1 MRANGLGCDTVIPKG
16 PANPIATAQTTR
28 KQPIPIQEGLKLT
41 ARGLITA
48 VIDETRRQ
56 FANGRSVGLARRLSK
71 ANILPHLLPA
81 QVREIAC

>member
-1 MRANGLGCDTVIPKG
+1 MRANGSGCDTVIPKG
-16 PANPIATAQTTR
+16 PANPIATAQTAR

-56 FANGRSVGLARRLSK
+56 FAKRPKRGGG
-71 ANILPHLLPA
+71 PA
-81 QVREIAC
+81 VEQGQCPISSPPAPVKEVAC